1 MRIVLDIITN
11 TAISIFGMFLIMMI
25 GLGAAKKGIFSE
37 DGNKRINALLLDVV
51 SPILIFT
58 SYQTELSQDKLRNL
72 LWVIIFSFVLMCIA
86 IIVSKIAVKAK
97 GDEKVYNVERMA
109 LMYTNC
115 GNIGIPL
122 MLALFGTEGVFLCA
136 GYITTFN
143 IICWSYGVAMLKGSI
158 NKKDILNI
166 FKGPN
171 MIAIIVGMFA
181 YVTDIRL
188 PGIIMTPLTMIANM
202 VTPLTMLVIGATL
215 AGNTMKDLFKNKRVY
230 YIVAIHNFIIPIF
243 AILLYHLVIKNFI
256 TVVPIVWLISL
267 IAISCPVG
275 ATAPMFAIR
284 FGKDGYYASTLLSVS
299 TIFSLISIPLILVI
313 NNLF

>member
-1 MRIVLDIITN
+1 MDIVSN
-11 TAISIFGMFLIMMI
+11 TAISIFGMFLIMMV

-37 DGNKRINALLLDVV
+37 EGNKRINALLLDVV

-72 LWVIIFSFVLMCIA
+72 LWVIIFSFVLMSIA
-86 IIVSKIAVKAK
+86 IVVSKIAVRAK

-171 MIAIIVGMFA
+171 MIAIILGMIA
-181 YVTDIRL
+181 YITNFRL
-188 PGIIMTPLTMIANM
+188 PGILMTPMTMIANM

-215 AGNTMKDLFKNKRVY
+215 AGNTMKDLFGNKRVY
-230 YIVAIHNFIIPIF
+230 YIVAIHNFVIPFI

-284 FGKDGYYASTLLSVS
+284 FEKDGYYASTILSVS
-299 TIFSLISIPLILVI
+299 TIFSLISIPVVLIV
-313 NNLF
+313 NSLF